1 MENRGC
7 QLCKNIPVILTEI
20 PVQLS
25 SSSST
30 PNTPNTVLKLKEDL
44 AFHADLQKS
53 LLCVYTLGNKPSGE
67 GLAWHHHAGDSLL
80 EEESLSTHE

>member
-53 LLCVYTLGNKPSGE
+53 LLCVYTLGNKPSE
-67 GLAWHHHAGDSLL
+67 GLAWCHHAGDSLL
-80 EEESLSTHE
+80 EEESLSTGE